1 MVLLLDSIR
10 TPIRRSTAHWGVL
23 GLVALAAF
31 VCAGCGGAEPS
42 RTKADRPA
50 VEAGETLFTKL
61 PAAHTNVDFTNTLT
75 YTEDTN
81 VFTYRNYH
89 NGGGVAIGDFNGDGR
104 QDLYFTSNQEDNR
117 LYLNRGD
124 WWFEDVTDAA
134 GVAGTRAWSTGV
146 AVADVNGDGR
156 LDIYVCNS
164 GEMPNDDRRN
174 ELFIN
179 QGPGENGVPQFEERA
194 AAYGLDHPGY
204 STHATFFDYDKDGDL
219 DLYLLNNAFTPISEF
234 DLRKNRRTEHDAL
247 GGDKLFRNDGGTFTD
262 VTEQAGIYESEI
274 AFGLGV
280 SVGDVNRDGWPD
292 LYVSNDFFERDYL
305 YINNRD
311 GTFREVLPEQMPTT
325 SLSSMGA
332 DIVDFTNDGR
342 PDVFVTDMLPARDD
356 RLKTTMTFEPWST
369 YRTKVQSGYHHQ
381 LQRNTLQLNNGNG
394 TFSEVAP
401 LAGVHATD
409 WSWGALGADFN
420 LDGRVDLFV
429 SNGVYKDV
437 TDQDFIAELTT
448 QETARRMMERG
459 RSEFLNLIE
468 DIPSERLPNYAF
480 RNTDSLRFENAAA
493 AWGLDAPS
501 FSNGAA
507 YGDLD
512 NDGDLDLVVNNLGHE
527 SFIYR
532 NEATTATDHRY
543 LQVRLEGEPP
553 NTHGLGAQVTV
564 EDDGTTYYREQ
575 YPVRGFQST
584 SGTRLTVGVG
594 TADTVDAV
602 TIAWPDGR
610 VERRTDV
617 ATDQT
622 LVARQAD
629 AAPADTTDRSPPH
642 PRRPADY
649 VHAFEDVTDEV
660 GLSHVHEE
668 NDFSDFQRE
677 PLLPRKLSTQGPRVA
692 VGDVTGNG
700 LDDVYVGGAK
710 GSAGTLY
717 QQRADGRFVP
727 TNEEVFSA
735 DAISEDVDATFFDAT
750 GDGHLDLYVV
760 SGGYAFSDTA
770 PALQDR
776 LYVNDGTGSF
786 ERSRERLPRLRQSGG
801 PVTAL
806 DFDDDGDRDLF
817 VGGRVV
823 PWAYGRTPQSYV
835 FENDGTGHF
844 TDVTDTVAPALGE
857 VGMVTDA
864 AWTDVTGDARKEL
877 VVVGDWMPIT
887 IFGVRDG
894 TLRRLDTSGLDESRG
909 WWTRLLATDVTGNGR
924 TDLVVGNFGHNM
936 RLQASPERPASMY
949 VGDFNRNGRSATLL
963 SHYVDGREVPFSL
976 RGPLVREFGF
986 VRQRFPSHEAYAD
999 ATIDDLLSEDQRRR
1013 ATVQRAHT
1021 FSSVVVENRG
1031 DGAFTVR
1038 PLPTRAQFAPMFGLY
1053 AGDLTADGTTDLV
1066 MAGNFHDAPPRL
1078 GRMAASYGAFLRG
1091 TGDGAFA
1098 AVPSRESGLLVRDQV
1113 RDVAVLNTA
1122 THGRVLL
1129 FAKNDA
1135 PLQIVAPT
1143 GRATAARRVE

>member
-1 MVLLLDSIR
+1 VVAVLL
-10 TPIRRSTAHWGVL
+10 ACV
-23 GLVALAAF
+23 
-31 VCAGCGGAEPS
+31 GCGPEAPS
-42 RTKADRPA
+42 RTKADRPS
-50 VEAGETLFTKL
+50 VEAGGTLFTKL
-61 PAAHTNVDFTNTLT
+61 PADYTNVDFTNRLT

-89 NGGGVAIGDFNGDGR
+89 NGGGVAIGDFNDDGR

-124 WWFEDVTDAA
+124 WWFEEATDAA

-146 AVADVNGDGR
+146 TVADVNGDGH
-156 LDIYVCNS
+156 LDIYVSNS

-179 QGPGENGVPQFEERA
+179 QGTTDDGIPQFEEQA
-194 AAYGLDHPGY
+194 AEYGLDDPGY
-204 STHATFFDYDKDGDL
+204 STHATFLDYDKDGDL

-234 DLRKNRRTEHDAL
+234 DLRKNRRDQQDAL
-247 GGDKLFRNDGGTFTD
+247 GGDKLYRNDGGTFTD
-262 VTEQAGIYESEI
+262 VTEEAGIYESEI

-292 LYVSNDFFERDYL
+292 LFVSNDFFERDYL
-305 YINNRD
+305 YVNNRD
-311 GTFREVLPEQMPTT
+311 GTFREVLPQQMPSI

-332 DIVDFTNDGR
+332 DVVDFTNDGR
-342 PDVFVTDMLPARDD
+342 PDVFVTDMLPDRDD
-356 RLKTTMTFEPWST
+356 RLKTTMTFEPWTT
-369 YRTKVQSGYHHQ
+369 YQTKVESGYHHQ
-381 LQRNTLQLNNGNG
+381 LQRNTLHLNNGNG
-394 TFSEVAP
+394 TFSEIAP
-401 LAGVHATD
+401 LAGVEATD

-420 LDGRVDLFV
+420 LSGRVDLFV

-448 QETARRMMERG
+448 KETAQRMMERG

-468 DIPSERLPNYAF
+468 DIPSERLPNDVF
-480 RNTDSLRFENAAA
+480 RNTDSLRFEHVSAE
-493 AWGLDAPS
+493 WGLDTPS

-512 NDGDLDLVVNNLGHE
+512 NDGDQDLVVNNLGHE

-543 LQVRLEGEPP
+543 LQIRLEGAPP
-553 NTHGLGAQVTV
+553 NTFGLGTQVTV
-564 EDDGTTYYREQ
+564 RNDGTTYYREQ
-575 YPVRGFQST
+575 YPTRGFQST
-584 SGTRLTVGVG
+584 TGTRLTFGVG
-594 TADTVDAV
+594 TADTVDTVA
-602 TIAWPDGR
+602 IAWPDGR

-617 ATDQT
+617 ATNRT
-622 LVARQAD
+622 LVVQQQEAVV
-629 AAPADTTDRSPPH
+629 PDTTDRTIPRPP
-642 PRRPADY
+642 RPSDDT
-649 VHAFEDVTDEV
+649 HTFEDVTDEV
-660 GLSHVHEE
+660 GLRHVHEE
-668 NDFSDFQRE
+668 NEFSDFQRE

-717 QQRADGRFVP
+717 QQRPDGRFVS
-727 TNEEVFSA
+727 TNEAVFSA

-750 GDGHLDLYVV
+750 GNGHLDLYVV
-760 SGGYAFSDTA
+760 SGGYEFSDTA

-786 ERSRERLPRLRQSGG
+786 ERSRGRLPRLRQSGG
-801 PVTAL
+801 PVTVI
-806 DFDDDGDRDLF
+806 DYDDDGDRDLF

-823 PWAYGRTPQSYV
+823 PWAYGRTPSSYV
-835 FENDGTGHF
+835 FENDGTGDF
-844 TDVTDTVAPALGE
+844 TNVTDEVAPALVE

-864 AWTDVTGDARKEL
+864 AWTDVTGDGREEL

-887 IFGVRDG
+887 VFEATDG
-894 TLRRLDTSGLDESRG
+894 RLERLETTGLEHSRG
-909 WWTRLLATDVTGNGR
+909 WWTRLLAEDVTGDGR
-924 TDLVVGNFGHNM
+924 TDLVVGNFGRNL
-936 RLQASPERPASMY
+936 RLDALPDRPVSMY

-963 SHYVDGREVPFSL
+963 SHYVDGREVPVSL
-976 RGPLVREFGF
+976 RGPLVREMGF

-999 ATIDDLLSEDQRRR
+999 AAMDDLLSDDQRRR
-1013 ATVQRAHT
+1013 ATVRRAHT
-1021 FSSVVVENRG
+1021 FRSVVVENRG
-1031 DGAFTVR
+1031 DGVFEMR
-1038 PLPTRAQFAPMFGLY
+1038 SLPARAQFAPMFGLF
-1053 AGDLTADGTTDLV
+1053 AGDLTADGTTDLL
-1066 MAGNFHDAPPRL
+1066 MAGNFHGLPPRI
-1078 GRMAASYGAFLRG
+1078 GRMAGSYGTFLRG
-1091 TGDGAFA
+1091 KGNGGFT
-1098 AVPSRESGLLVRDQV
+1098 AVPARRSGLLVRDQV
-1113 RDVAVLNTA
+1113 RDVAVLETA

-1129 FAKNDA
+1129 LAKNDA

-1143 GRATAARRVE
+1143 TP